1 MTDGRGLG
9 QGQPIGGHQSTYQTT
24 VQVSG
29 WELGQAHTSRYTSA
43 DIPGHSTGQWLLMT
57 HRFRGI
63 FRRLGQRDR
72 WAGPRSRSTNRRASA
87 DIPGHSTAAA
97 ADSSLQWK
105 FPYTDQIYCFHNLT
119 IGISRHTRPRYRSV
133 GGS

>member
-9 QGQPIGGHQSTYQTT
+9 QGQPIGGHQPTYQTT

-29 WELGQAHTSRYTSA
+29 WELGQGYISGTHQLTYQATV
-43 DIPGHSTGQWLLMT
+43 QLLLLT

-72 WAGPRSRSTNRRASA
+72 WAGYVEGYEDATNMPYGYLLVDQKPDQDEQYRLRTNAF
-87 DIPGHSTAAA
+87 PGEMQHVYVR
-97 ADSSLQWK
+97 K
-105 FPYTDQIYCFHNLT
+105 
-119 IGISRHTRPRYRSV
+119 
-133 GGS
+133 